1 MPVWGSIPG
10 SLRIKSSCFE
20 IVDEG
25 NTVVL
30 KTKGVGHGLGFCQYG
45 ANEAAKRG
53 NDYIDI
59 LNYFFSDTVMEKI
72 GQSG

>member
-1 MPVWGSIPG
+1 MI
-10 SLRIKSSCFE
+10 
-20 IVDEG
+20 
-25 NTVVL
+25 L

-59 LNYFFSDTVMEKI
+59 LNYFFSDTVIEKI
-72 GQSG
+72 GESG